1 MPMLRNVALFGCTGL
16 AALMIGCAPQAA
28 PDTRDA
34 DVKAVKDVEAAWV
47 KDAATRDP
55 EKFAAYYADDGSVL
69 LPNAPILNGK
79 DAIKMVLRP
88 MLADP
93 NFVLTFQASKVVAS
107 KGGDLVYSVG
117 SYNMTVSDEKT
128 KKPVTDKGKYL
139 TVYKKQADGSWKA
152 VANMISSD
160 MPLAGVARNIKK
172 VGAKTTTRGR
182 SK

>member
-1 MPMLRNVALFGCTGL
+1 MAL
-16 AALMIGCAPQAA
+16 
-28 PDTRDA
+28 
-34 DVKAVKDVEAAWV
+34 K
-47 KDAATRDP
+47 
-55 EKFAAYYADDGSVL
+55 
-69 LPNAPILNGK
+69 
-79 DAIKMVLRP
+79 P

-93 NFVLTFQASKVVAS
+93 NFALTFQANKVVAS
-107 KGGDLVYSVG
+107 KGGDLVYAVG